1 MPDINHNLEI
11 TGKIIDS
18 AKGRYMWKKKLHNY
32 YSGVIPS
39 LLLT

>member
-18 AKGRYMWKKKLHNY
+18 AKGRYMWKKSY
-32 YSGVIPS
+32 II
-39 LLLT
+39 TIQE